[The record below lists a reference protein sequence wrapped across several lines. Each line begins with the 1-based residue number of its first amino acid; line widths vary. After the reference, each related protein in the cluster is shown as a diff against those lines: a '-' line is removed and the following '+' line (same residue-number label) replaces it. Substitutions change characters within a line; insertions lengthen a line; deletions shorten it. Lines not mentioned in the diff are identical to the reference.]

1 MKKKR
6 IAAFLLA
13 AVLVGCLGAAC
24 LLERREPAVL
34 LDPETAGDI
43 FSRYE
48 EELQY
53 IAETSGVTVTA
64 FTEETNDLLRQAAID
79 QYGTDRFAGLSRLV
93 TELTIA
99 WKNQE
104 SDLPPDNTGAQQK
117 TVYEAAADF
126 GPITGTVWEEVPVG
140 ATVEKTV
147 KRFMG
152 ISLPGPIQELLH
164 SDGRAAPVEFS
175 RTLSGPKDDT
185 VLSDGKKAT
194 HTIGVDVQF
203 GVIARRT
210 DTAYDIWTGTWR
222 ENSQEE
228 LCNET
233 WGFYT
238 LLGQLL
244 TPVYIERMSDGVT
257 VRCENLLVFQEKLAE
272 DPGQFL

>member
-13 AVLVGCLGAAC
+13 VALVGCLGAAC
-24 LLERREPAVL
+24 LLERREPAIL

-53 IAETSGVTVTA
+53 ITETSGVTVTA
-64 FTEETNDLLRQAAID
+64 FTEETNDPLRQAAID
-79 QYGTDRFAGLSRLV
+79 QYGTDRFAGLSRLI

-104 SDLPPDNTGAQQK
+104 SDLHPDNTAAQRE
-117 TVYEAAADF
+117 TEYEAAADF
-126 GPITGTVWEEVPVG
+126 GPITGTVWEEAPVG
-140 ATVEKTV
+140 VTVEKTV
-147 KRFMG
+147 KKSIG
-152 ISLPGPIQELLH
+152 ISLPEPIAELLH
-164 SDGRAAPVEFS
+164 SDGQGAPAAFS
-175 RTLSGPKDDT
+175 RTLSGPEDGTK
-185 VLSDGKKAT
+185 LSDGKKAT

-222 ENSQEE
+222 ENSEE
-228 LCNET
+228 VVCNET

-238 LLGQLL
+238 LLGQLI

-257 VRCENLLVFQEKLAE
+257 VRCDNLLVFQEKLAE
-272 DPGQFL
+272 DPRQFL

>member
-13 AVLVGCLGAAC
+13 AALVGCLGAAC

-34 LDPETAGDI
+34 LDPETTGDI

-79 QYGTDRFAGLSRLV
+79 QYGTDRFAGFSRLV

-117 TVYEAAADF
+117 TAYEAAADF
-126 GPITGTVWEEVPVG
+126 GPITGTMWDAVPMGV
-140 ATVEKTV
+140 TVKKTV
-147 KRFMG
+147 KKSIG
-152 ISLPGPIQELLH
+152 ISLPEPIEELLH
-164 SDGRAAPVEFS
+164 SNEWGTTTEFS
-175 RTLSGPKDDT
+175 RTLSGPGDGT
-185 VLSDGKKAT
+185 ELSDGKVAT
-194 HTIGVDVQF
+194 HNFGVDIQF

-210 DTAYDIWTGTWR
+210 DTAYHLWTGTWR
-222 ENSQEE
+222 ENSEE
-228 LCNET
+228 VVCNET
-233 WGFYT
+233 WEFFT
-238 LLGQLL
+238 LLGLL
-244 TPVYIERMSDGVT
+244 STPVYIERMSDGVT
-257 VRCENLLVFQEKLAE
+257 VRCDNLLVFQEKLAE
-272 DPGQFL
+272 DPRQFL

>member
-13 AVLVGCLGAAC
+13 AALVACLGAAC

-117 TVYEAAADF
+117 TAYEAAADF

-147 KRFMG
+147 QKFMG
-152 ISLPGPIQELLH
+152 ISLPEPIQEFLH
-164 SDGRAAPVEFS
+164 SDGRDAPVEFS

-185 VLSDGKKAT
+185 ELSNGKKAT

-210 DTAYDIWTGTWR
+210 DTAYDIWTGIWR
-222 ENSQEE
+222 ENSEE
-228 LCNET
+228 VVCNET

-244 TPVYIERMSDGVT
+244 APVYIERMSDGVT

>member
-48 EELQY
+48 EELRY

-140 ATVEKTV
+140 ATVEKTTQ
-147 KRFMG
+147 KFMG
-152 ISLPGPIQELLH
+152 ISLPEPIQEFLH
-164 SDGRAAPVEFS
+164 SDGRDAPAEFS

-185 VLSDGKKAT
+185 VFSDGKKAT
-194 HTIGVDVQF
+194 HTIGVDVRF

-222 ENSQEE
+222 EDSEE
-228 LCNET
+228 VVCNET

-257 VRCENLLVFQEKLAE
+257 VCCENYLVFQEKLAE

>member
-6 IAAFLLA
+6 IAAFVLA

-34 LDPETAGDI
+34 LNPETARDI

-48 EELQY
+48 EELRY

-104 SDLPPDNTGAQQK
+104 SDLPPDNTGTQQK

-126 GPITGTVWEEVPVG
+126 GPITGTMWDAVPMGV
-140 ATVEKTV
+140 TVKKTV
-147 KRFMG
+147 KKSIG
-152 ISLPGPIQELLH
+152 IALPEPIAELLH
-164 SDGRAAPVEFS
+164 SDEWGTRTEFS
-175 RTLSGPKDDT
+175 RTLSGPEDGSE
-185 VLSDGKKAT
+185 LSDGKVAS
-194 HTIGVDVQF
+194 HNFGVDVQF

-222 ENSQEE
+222 ENSEE
-228 LCNET
+228 VVCNET
-233 WGFYT
+233 WEFFT
-238 LLGQLL
+238 LLGLL
-244 TPVYIERMSDGVT
+244 STPVYIERMSDGVT
-257 VRCENLLVFQEKLAE
+257 VRCENLLVFQEKLAA

>member
-104 SDLPPDNTGAQQK
+104 SDLPPDNTAAQQK

-140 ATVEKTV
+140 ATVERSVQK
-147 KRFMG
+147 FMG
-152 ISLPGPIQELLH
+152 ISLPEPIAELLH
-164 SDGRAAPVEFS
+164 SDGRDASAEFN

-222 ENSQEE
+222 ENSEE
-228 LCNET
+228 VVCNET

-244 TPVYIERMSDGVT
+244 APVYIERMSDGVT
-257 VRCENLLVFQEKLAE
+257 VRCENYLVFQEKLAE

>member
-6 IAAFLLA
+6 FAALLA
-13 AVLVGCLGAAC
+13 AAALVGCLGAAC
-24 LLERREPAVL
+24 LLESRAPDVL
-34 LDPETAGDI
+34 LAPETARDI

-53 IAETSGVTVTA
+53 IAETYGVTVTA

-79 QYGTDRFAGLSRLV
+79 QYGTDRFACLSRLV

-104 SDLPPDNTGAQQK
+104 SDLPPDNTGAQRE
-117 TVYEAAADF
+117 TAYEAAADF

-140 ATVEKTV
+140 VTVEKAV
-147 KRFMG
+147 KRTMG
-152 ISLPGPIQELLH
+152 ISLPEPLAQWLR
-164 SDGRAAPVEFS
+164 SDEWGIPAGFS
-175 RTLSGPKDDT
+175 RTLSGPKDGT
-185 VLSDGKKAT
+185 ELSNGKRAT
-194 HTIGVDVQF
+194 HTIGVDVRF

-210 DTAYDIWTGTWR
+210 ETAYDIWTGTWR
-222 ENSQEE
+222 ENSEE
-228 LCNET
+228 VVCNEA

-238 LLGQLL
+238 ILGLLN
-244 TPVYIERMSDGVT
+244 TPMYVQRGSDGVT
-257 VRCENLLVFQEKLAE
+257 VRCDNYLVFQEKLAE

>member
-6 IAAFLLA
+6 IAAFVLA

-117 TVYEAAADF
+117 TAYEAAADF

-147 KRFMG
+147 KKFMG
-152 ISLPGPIQELLH
+152 ISLPGPIQEFLH
-164 SDGRAAPVEFS
+164 SDGRDAPVEFS

-185 VLSDGKKAT
+185 ELSNGKKAT
-194 HTIGVDVQF
+194 HTIGVDVRF

-222 ENSQEE
+222 ENSEE
-228 LCNET
+228 VVCNET

-257 VRCENLLVFQEKLAE
+257 VRCENYLVFQEKLAE

>member
-6 IAAFLLA
+6 FAALLA
-13 AVLVGCLGAAC
+13 AAALVGCLGAAC
-24 LLERREPAVL
+24 LLESRAPDVL
-34 LDPETAGDI
+34 LAPETARDI

-53 IAETSGVTVTA
+53 IAETCGVTVTA

-104 SDLPPDNTGAQQK
+104 VDLPPDNTGAQQK
-117 TVYEAAADF
+117 TAYEAAADF
-126 GPITGTVWEEVPVG
+126 GPITGTMWDAVPMGV
-140 ATVEKTV
+140 TVEKTV
-147 KRFMG
+147 KKSIG
-152 ISLPGPIQELLH
+152 ISLPEPIEELLH
-164 SDGRAAPVEFS
+164 SDEWGTSTEFS
-175 RTLSGPKDDT
+175 RTLSGPKDGSE
-185 VLSDGKKAT
+185 LSDGKVAT
-194 HTIGVDVQF
+194 HNFGVDVQF

-222 ENSQEE
+222 ENSEE
-228 LCNET
+228 VVCNET
-233 WGFYT
+233 WEFFT
-238 LLGQLL
+238 LLGLL
-244 TPVYIERMSDGVT
+244 STPVYIERMSDGVT
-257 VRCENLLVFQEKLAE
+257 VRCDNLLVFQEKLAE

>member
-53 IAETSGVTVTA
+53 IAKTSGVTVTA

-104 SDLPPDNTGAQQK
+104 SDLHPDNTAAQRE
-117 TVYEAAADF
+117 TEYEAAADF
-126 GPITGTVWEEVPVG
+126 GPITGTVWEEAPVG
-140 ATVEKTV
+140 VTVEKTV
-147 KRFMG
+147 KKSIG
-152 ISLPGPIQELLH
+152 ISLPEPIAELLH
-164 SDGRAAPVEFS
+164 SDGQGAPVEFS
-175 RTLSGPKDDT
+175 RILSGPKDDT
-185 VLSDGKKAT
+185 ELSNGKKAT
-194 HTIGVDVQF
+194 HTIGVDVRF

-222 ENSQEE
+222 ENSEE
-228 LCNET
+228 VVCNET

-257 VRCENLLVFQEKLAE
+257 VCCENLLVFQEKLAE

>member
-24 LLERREPAVL
+24 LLECREPAVL

-104 SDLPPDNTGAQQK
+104 VDLPPDNTAAQQK
-117 TVYEAAADF
+117 TAYEAAADF
-126 GPITGTVWEEVPVG
+126 GPITGTVWEEAPVG
-140 ATVEKTV
+140 VTVEKTAQ
-147 KRFMG
+147 KFMG
-152 ISLPGPIQELLH
+152 ISLPEPIAELLH
-164 SDGRAAPVEFS
+164 SDGSGASAALS

-185 VLSDGKKAT
+185 ELSNGKKAT

-222 ENSQEE
+222 ENSEE
-228 LCNET
+228 VVCNET

-238 LLGQLL
+238 LLGLL
-244 TPVYIERMSDGVT
+244 STPVYIERISDGVT

>member
-1 MKKKR
+1 MKKKQ
-6 IAAFLLA
+6 IAAFVLA

-53 IAETSGVTVTA
+53 IAKTSGVTVTA

-99 WKNQE
+99 WRNQE
-104 SDLPPDNTGAQQK
+104 SDLPPDNTGTQQK

-126 GPITGTVWEEVPVG
+126 GPITGTVWKEVPVG

-147 KRFMG
+147 QKFMG
-152 ISLPGPIQELLH
+152 ISLPEPIQELLR
-164 SDGRAAPVEFS
+164 SDGRAAPAEFS

-185 VLSDGKKAT
+185 ELSDGKKAT

-257 VRCENLLVFQEKLAE
+257 VCCENLLVFQEKLAE

>member
-79 QYGTDRFAGLSRLV
+79 QYGTDRFAGLSRLI

-104 SDLPPDNTGAQQK
+104 SDLPTDNTAAQRE
-117 TVYEAAADF
+117 TEYEAAADF
-126 GPITGTVWEEVPVG
+126 GPITGTVWEEAPVG
-140 ATVEKTV
+140 VTVEKTV
-147 KRFMG
+147 KKSIG
-152 ISLPGPIQELLH
+152 ISLPEPIAELLH
-164 SDGRAAPVEFS
+164 SDGQGAPVEFS
-175 RTLSGPKDDT
+175 RILSGPKDDT
-185 VLSDGKKAT
+185 ELSDGKKAT
-194 HTIGVDVQF
+194 HTIGVDVWF

-222 ENSQEE
+222 ENSEE
-228 LCNET
+228 VVCNET

-244 TPVYIERMSDGVT
+244 APVYIERMSDGVT
-257 VRCENLLVFQEKLAE
+257 VCCENYLVFQEKLAE

>member
-104 SDLPPDNTGAQQK
+104 SDLHPDNTAAQRE
-117 TVYEAAADF
+117 TEYEAAADF
-126 GPITGTVWEEVPVG
+126 GPITGTVWEEAPVG
-140 ATVEKTV
+140 VTVEKTV
-147 KRFMG
+147 KKSIG
-152 ISLPGPIQELLH
+152 ISLPEPIAELLH
-164 SDGRAAPVEFS
+164 SDGQGAPVEFS
-175 RTLSGPKDDT
+175 RILSGPKDDT
-185 VLSDGKKAT
+185 ELSNGKKAT
-194 HTIGVDVQF
+194 HTIGVDVRF

-222 ENSQEE
+222 ENSEE
-228 LCNET
+228 VVCNET

-244 TPVYIERMSDGVT
+244 APVYIERMSDGVT
-257 VRCENLLVFQEKLAE
+257 VCCENYLVFQEKLAE